1 MKKHEAGH
9 VRTAVSL
16 HCMFSC
22 KTHSL
27 AVVGAKSV
35 QLRISRVLTIVSEK
49 KLACVSSAIEGNTS
63 LVSFLII
70 IEVGLSCLTRV

>member
-49 KLACVSSAIEGNTS
+49 S
-63 LVSFLII
+63 LPVCQAPLREILLWSRF
-70 IEVGLSCLTRV
+70 

>member
-49 KLACVSSAIEGNTS
+49 KLACVSSAI
-63 LVSFLII
+63 
-70 IEVGLSCLTRV
+70 